1 MKGSSVVETVLML
14 LIAGFAHAQD
24 RGWYDVNAV
33 DKSLA
38 DQLVEISQTGIP
50 IELAFSWR
58 NFDWSYPATHDV
70 HGFFTPQEALC
81 LALVGTPQVPV
92 PLPESNGNFV
102 VRRQSP
108 DEPQHCEYGT
118 VDWGPELIQPGAHT
132 E

>member
-58 NFDWSYPATHDV
+58 NFDWRYPATHDV
-70 HGFFTPQEALC
+70 RGWLTPQEALC
-81 LALVGTPQVPV
+81 LALAGTPQVPV
-92 PLPESNGNFV
+92 PLTESPGNFV
-102 VRRQSP
+102 LRRQSP
-108 DEPQHCEYGT
+108 DEAQQCYGT
-118 VDWGPELIQPGAHT
+118 VDWGPELIQPPQVDWN
-132 E
+132 